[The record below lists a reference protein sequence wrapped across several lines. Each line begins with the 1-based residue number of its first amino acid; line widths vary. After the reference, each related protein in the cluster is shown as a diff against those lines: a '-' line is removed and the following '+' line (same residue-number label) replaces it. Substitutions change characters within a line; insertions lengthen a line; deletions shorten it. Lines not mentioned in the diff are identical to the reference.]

1 MRQALIFSG
10 TSDGSSLAVCLAR
23 RGWQVTVCTATA
35 YGAKALPA
43 IPGIRLRTGRMDA
56 AQMEAFLKEYPFDT
70 VVDATHPYAAAVSE
84 NIRRACQAGQVP
96 CLRLLRRDQSCQG
109 VVEVPDTAAAACFLN
124 TVSGNVLLTTGSKE
138 LDAYGAVTDQSRLY
152 ARVLS
157 TQESVA
163 RCRALGFEG
172 KRLIAM
178 QGPFSEELNLALLR
192 QFGAWWLVT

>member
-1 MRQALIFSG
+1 M
-10 TSDGSSLAVCLAR
+10 
-23 RGWQVTVCTATA
+23 
-35 YGAKALPA
+35 
-43 IPGIRLRTGRMDA
+43 
-56 AQMEAFLKEYPFDT
+56 
-70 VVDATHPYAAAVSE
+70 
-84 NIRRACQAGQVP
+84 
-96 CLRLLRRDQSCQG
+96 
-109 VVEVPDTAAAACFLN
+109 EVPDTAAAACFLN

-178 QGPFSEELNLALLR
+178 QGPSR
-192 QFGAWWLVT
+192 KS